1 MRVLIVST
9 AFPFPPRW
17 GFGMRVYQLARQLAA
32 HHDVTLL
39 SYGDADDE
47 RNAER
52 VREELDV
59 ELVSRPSGSRLAK
72 RGGQALS
79 LLSRRGFHAHVAN
92 SRELQE
98 AVDRLSAGG
107 AFDIFQLESSL
118 LGGLRFPVESRVVL
132 DEHNIEYEVFQR
144 MEEGE
149 RSRVRRAF
157 YRIEHA
163 RFRRFEEQ
171 VWRDV
176 AGCVLTSDR
185 EEPVVRLA
193 APGTPTRVVPN
204 GVDLDYFRPADAP
217 FEQNTLVFNGVLDY
231 RPNLDAATHLV
242 EEIWPEVRDRVPGAR
257 LKIVGRAGREN
268 VERLRQPGVELT
280 GEVPDVRQYLQG
292 AAVVAV
298 PILMGG
304 GTRFKVLE
312 GLAMEKPI
320 VSTTLGAEGLGTVHG
335 EHLMLADDPEL
346 FASTVVA
353 LFEDPAHG
361 QGLGRAGRKLVE
373 ERYSWV
379 TAGERLND
387 FLIEVCA

>member
-17 GFGMRVYQLARQLAA
+17 GFGMRVYQLARQLASR
-32 HHDVTLL
+32 HDVTLL
-39 SYGDADDE
+39 SYGDAEAE
-47 RNAER
+47 RNAEG

-59 ELVSRPSGSRLAK
+59 ELVRRPGGSRLAK
-72 RGGQALS
+72 RSGQLLS
-79 LLSRRGFHAHVAN
+79 LLSRQGFHARVAN
-92 SRELQE
+92 SRELQD
-98 AVDRLSAGG
+98 AVDRLCARRS
-107 AFDIFQLESSL
+107 FNVVQLESSL
-118 LGGLRFPVESRVVL
+118 LGGLRFPGESRVVL

-149 RSRVRRAF
+149 RSRMRRVF
-157 YRIEHA
+157 YRVEHN

-185 EEPVVRLA
+185 EEPVVRRA
-193 APGTPTRVVPN
+193 APATPTCVVPN
-204 GVDLDYFRPADAP
+204 GVDLEYFRPGDSP

-231 RPNLDAATHLV
+231 RPNFDAAAHLV
-242 EEIWPEVRDRVPGAR
+242 EDIWPRVRDRVSGAR
-257 LKIVGRAGREN
+257 LKIVGRVGQEN

-280 GEVPDVRQYLQG
+280 GEVPDVRPYLDG

-298 PILMGG
+298 PIRMGG

-320 VSTTLGAEGLGTVHG
+320 VSTTLGAEGIGTVHS
-335 EHLMLADDPEL
+335 EHLMLADDAAS
-346 FASTVVA
+346 FASAVVN
-353 LFEDPAHG
+353 LFEDAARG
-361 QGLGRAGRKLVE
+361 QELGRAGRKLVE
-373 ERYSWV
+373 EKYSWA
-379 TAGERLND
+379 TAGGLLND
-387 FLIEVCA
+387 FLLEVCS